1 MEVSTIQF
9 RSDQFLKLKMN
20 YNGLYEDIQ
29 TSEINARQNNAK
41 KLDIASFS
49 CQAFNKITTV
59 TQVDFKNKSLS

>member
-1 MEVSTIQF
+1 
-9 RSDQFLKLKMN
+9 MN

-41 KLDIASFS
+41 ELDIASFS